1 MGSWSAKKP
10 PSTHFSS
17 QVDMIERSTFI
28 GGLAEAQSKLA
39 KPTLRGASMN
49 DWRTSAIVT
58 GRCWRF
64 SKAVSDRL
72 ERRQSVWC

>member
-49 DWRTSAIVT
+49 DWRTSVIVI
-58 GRCWRF
+58 GRW
-64 SKAVSDRL
+64 
-72 ERRQSVWC
+72 